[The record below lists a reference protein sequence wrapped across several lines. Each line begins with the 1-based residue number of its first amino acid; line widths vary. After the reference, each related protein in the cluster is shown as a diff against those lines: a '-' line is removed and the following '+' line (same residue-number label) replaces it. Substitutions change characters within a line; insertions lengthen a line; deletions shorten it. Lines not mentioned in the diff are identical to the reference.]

1 MRKNKNILVVVPK
14 RRDKNYVTTVIKGEL
29 RDLKPSCV
37 FYRNNDGSAI
47 VRMFCNGWQI
57 NIVAEDEMMHY
68 LNKSYSYC
76 WDWKPLIREHHRPR
90 IHEYINNLKE
100 LRAVVD
106 ERVV

>member
-14 RRDKNYVTTVIKGEL
+14 RRVKSYVTTVIKGEL
-29 RDLKPSCV
+29 RDLKPCCV
-37 FYRNNDGSAI
+37 FNRNDDGSAI

-57 NIVAEDEMMHY
+57 NIAAEDEMHY

-76 WDWKPLIREHHRPR
+76 WNWKALVREHHRPR
-90 IHEYINNLKE
+90 VREYINNLKE
-100 LRAVVD
+100 LRAVVS